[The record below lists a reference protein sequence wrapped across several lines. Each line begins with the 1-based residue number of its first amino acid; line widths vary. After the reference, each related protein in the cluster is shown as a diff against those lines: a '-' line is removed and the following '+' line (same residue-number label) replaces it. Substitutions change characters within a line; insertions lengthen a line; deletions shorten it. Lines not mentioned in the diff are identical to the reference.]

1 MGEWVMRQA
10 CEQSMAWQRQGL
22 QPVPLA
28 VNLSPRQFMH
38 KGLVAAIGAVLR
50 ETGIDPALLEFEI
63 TETALM
69 QHGEHT
75 LEILRQINGMGL
87 RLSIDDFGTGYSSL
101 AYLKRFPVKK
111 VKIDR
116 AFIKDLEHSAAIVA
130 AIIALADSL
139 QLSTV
144 AEGVETEEQFALL
157 QEKGCRYAQGY
168 LFSAPV
174 PAANAQ
180 SLLERLPA

>member
-1 MGEWVMRQA
+1 
-10 CEQSMAWQRQGL
+10 
-22 QPVPLA
+22 
-28 VNLSPRQFMH
+28 
-38 KGLVAAIGAVLR
+38 
-50 ETGIDPALLEFEI
+50 
-63 TETALM
+63 
-69 QHGEHT
+69 
-75 LEILRQINGMGL
+75 MGL

-116 AFIKDLEHSAAIVA
+116 AFIKDLEYSAEDRAIVA

-157 QEKGCRYAQGY
+157 QANGCRYAQGY

-174 PAANAQ
+174 PAADAQ
-180 SLLERLPA
+180 LLLERRSA